1 MEIHKPQT
9 NEFLNFSTLRSYTH
23 KPINLQLLPPSSLNS
38 PSSQFPSSSQF
49 YCVEGNRQWFQ
60 SVQ

>member
-23 KPINLQLLPPSSLNS
+23 KPSTPTSLL
-38 PSSQFPSSSQF
+38 SQFAFKSISFKFSILL
-49 YCVEGNRQWFQ
+49 R
-60 SVQ
+60 